1 MARIDQFPSIDPK
14 YCSHLAQQLEK
25 KIDRQISSIH
35 IHCTDKPDH
44 DTFYSYAKM
53 HGEKAAGQEMSYR
66 MWRYHAGTLNWD
78 DIAQHVSIDPA
89 GTIWIGR
96 DWNKR
101 PASIRTQNGDER
113 RGPFMIEMIGLFDA
127 GKDRFVG
134 GQRRAV
140 FALIA
145 GVQDAW
151 GLSDNDIVF
160 HNDHTD
166 AKTCPGNTIDRETFL
181 KGLAEWKQDNPAAK
195 PTTPTGSDAGA
206 PLSESQLDTA
216 RTVIDEDTKAEVEAV
231 IEAAQ
236 ARWKAVEGTGTR
248 GIGDN
253 PGEELPGCSA
263 LGPEPEERSFHGA
276 GDRGWLTGKSNQIAA
291 SDFRRLRKHVVM
303 LEGGLLREE
312 PYLGEELRRIDEIKA
327 DLTQWID
334 DLHPSVTPRILLWA
348 HGGLNPVDG
357 AMAYA
362 HDMHDW
368 WMKHDIYPIYFI
380 WDTGFL
386 STITQVLTSAIRDAF
401 AGERGIDFNPLPDRD
416 VEAIVRK
423 IGGPF
428 WTTTKNSAERAS
440 SGMAPGGGAHHLAR
454 MLESLFA
461 DPRARKPE
469 LHAAGHSAGAVFH
482 GHLVEKLKTS
492 NLTLDSLTLL
502 APACTT
508 TLFKRQIA
516 PLIGAGKT
524 IRRCR
529 VFNLHRGA
537 ENSDPTVPV
546 YGRSLLYLVSNGF
559 ERAEGVPLLGLE
571 ESVNRDPEMR
581 KIFGLDGQEPLAEML
596 LTPIDGGG
604 DDPDRQST
612 AEVHGAFD
620 NDHATLRSI
629 LHTIAPKLDPD
640 DVGNPDIEQDTIER
654 GGGGGTLFPPIE
666 TQIAEFLPASPP
678 PSPAGGAAAGIAKPL
693 EAAQLVR
700 WKGRKRALCIGIDAY
715 IGISPLRGCKNDVR
729 LWRELF
735 DRAGFDVTK
744 LVDNQTRGQAIHRAM
759 REAIE
764 ATGPGDILAIHYS
777 GHGTRVPD
785 LDGDEKDHQDEALV
799 PVDGVSEADFLVDDD
814 RLLLLD
820 GLHRDAHCTLFFDCC
835 HSHTSTRLAEKRM
848 DYAEGYSER
857 FIELSPATKAAYKRN
872 RAAMRGRGRSRQHR
886 DEGSMNHVLFSA
898 CRESQTAKE
907 SGGNGWFSLVATDLI
922 GQGKHLTND
931 ALHKAIGQAFQK
943 RGYSA
948 RDQTPMLDG
957 PFDLKEAPLLGG
969 AFG

>member
-1 MARIDQFPSIDPK
+1 MARKDQFPSIDPN
-14 YCSHLAQQLEK
+14 YCSYLAQKLRK

-53 HGEKAAGQEMSYR
+53 HGGKAAGQEMSRR
-66 MWRYHAGTLNWD
+66 MWSYHANTLNWD
-78 DIAQHVSIDPA
+78 DIAQHVSIDPE
-89 GTIWIGR
+89 GLIWIGR
-96 DWNKR
+96 NWDKR
-101 PASIRTQNGDER
+101 PASSRSQNGNDK

-127 GKDRFVG
+127 GKDRFAG
-134 GQRRAV
+134 EQRDAV

-151 GLSDNDIVF
+151 DLADNDIIF
-160 HNDHTD
+160 HNELTD
-166 AKTCPGNTIDRETFL
+166 RKTCPGTAINRGNFL
-181 KGLAEWKQDNPAAK
+181 EGLAEWKRDNPAVT
-195 PTTPTGSDAGA
+195 PTTPTDNNPAA
-206 PLSESQLDTA
+206 PLPANQTEPTKPQVD
-216 RTVIDEDTKAEVEAV
+216 DDTKAEVKAV
-231 IEAAQ
+231 IKAAQ
-236 ARWKAVEGTGTR
+236 ARWEAVEDGRTR
-248 GIGDN
+248 GIGSN

-263 LGPEPEERSFHGA
+263 VGPGAEERSSGVT
-276 GDRGWLTGKSNQIAA
+276 GERSWLTGKSDQIKA

-303 LEGGLLREE
+303 LEEGLLRKE
-312 PYLGEELRRIDEIKA
+312 PYLGEELRWIEEIKT
-327 DLTQWID
+327 DLTQWVN
-334 DLHPSVTPRILLWA
+334 DLHPNVTPRIMLWA

-357 AMAYA
+357 AMTYA
-362 HDMHDW
+362 HEMHGW
-368 WMKHDIYPIYFI
+368 WMEHNIYPIYFV
-380 WDTGFL
+380 WDTGLL
-386 STITQVLTSAIRDAF
+386 STITQVLTNAIRDAF
-401 AGERGIDFNPLPDRD
+401 GGERGVSFNPLPDRD

-440 SGMAPGGGAHHLAR
+440 SGMAPGGGADHLAR
-454 MLESLFA
+454 MLEGLFA
-461 DPRARKPE
+461 DLVSRKPE

-482 GHLVEKLKTS
+482 GHFVEKLKAC
-492 NLTLDSLTLL
+492 NLTLDSMTLL

-508 TLFKRQIA
+508 TLFKKQIA
-516 PLIGAGKT
+516 PLIGADKT

-529 VFNLHRGA
+529 VFNLHRGV

-559 ERAEGVPLLGLE
+559 ERKEGVPLLGLE

-581 KIFGLDGQEPLAEML
+581 NIFGLDGQEPLAELL

-604 DDPDRQST
+604 DEPERQSK
-612 AEVHGAFD
+612 AKVHGAFD

-629 LHTIAPKLDPD
+629 LHTIAPELDPADVDNPSITED
-640 DVGNPDIEQDTIER
+640 DVKR
-654 GGGGGTLFPPIE
+654 GGGGSLFTPIE
-666 TQIAEFLPASPP
+666 TQIAEFLPTSPSPP
-678 PSPAGGAAAGIAKPL
+678 PAGGAAKPI
-693 EAAQLVR
+693 EAAQLLR
-700 WKGRKRALCIGIDAY
+700 WKGRKRALCIGIDEY
-715 IGISPLRGCKNDVR
+715 IGITPLKGCKNDVR
-729 LWRELF
+729 LWRDLF
-735 DRAGFDVTK
+735 DQAGFDVRE
-744 LVDNQTRGQAIHRAM
+744 LVDHQTRGQEIHRKM

-785 LDGDEKDHQDEALV
+785 LDGDEKDLQDEALV

-848 DYAEGYSER
+848 DHTER
-857 FIELSPATKAAYKRN
+857 FIELSSATKAAYKRN
-872 RAAMRGRGRSRQHR
+872 RSFMRGRGRSLQHR
-886 DEGSMNHVLFSA
+886 DEGSMNHVLFSG

-922 GQGKHLTND
+922 GRGKHLTND
-931 ALHKAIGQAFQK
+931 ALHKAIGQEFQK